1 MGNSL
6 AKTATLMLAMGVAL
20 PAAVQLAGPQSAFA
34 QSITGIIVEGNA
46 RVEPDTIRAYMQF
59 NAGEQVTDAQI
70 DASVK
75 ALFQTGFFSDVRMF
89 RRGSAVVVQVD
100 ENPLVNEVTIQ
111 GNDELDDK
119 KLKAEVRLKERTIYT
134 RARAQQDAQR
144 IETLYRRS
152 GYYNATVTPRL
163 VQLGQNRVN
172 LSYVI
177 SEGAETG
184 IESIQFSG
192 NNAFSDSQLSS
203 VITTSE
209 SAWCRSIVWA
219 PSLKP

>member
-6 AKTATLMLAMGVAL
+6 VKTAKLMLAMSVVL
-20 PAAVQLAGPQSAFA
+20 PAIVQLAAPQIAFA
-34 QSITGIIVEGNA
+34 QAVTGIIVEGNA

-100 ENPLVNEVTIQ
+100 ENPLINQVTVQ
-111 GNDELDDK
+111 GNDELDEK
-119 KLKAEVRLKERTIYT
+119 KLKAEIKLTERTIYT
-134 RARAQQDAQR
+134 RSRAQQDAQR
-144 IETLYRRS
+144 IQTLYRRS
-152 GYYNATVTPRL
+152 GYFNATVTPRL
-163 VQLGQNRVN
+163 DQLGQNRVN
-172 LSYVI
+172 LVYVV

-184 IESIQFSG
+184 IESIRFSG
-192 NNAFSDSQLSS
+192 NNVFSAYQLSG

-209 SAWCRSIVWA
+209 ST
-219 PSLKP
+219 

>member
-6 AKTATLMLAMGVAL
+6 VKTAKLMLAMGVVL
-20 PAAVQLAGPQSAFA
+20 PATLQLASPQVAFA

-59 NAGEQVTDAQI
+59 NAGEQVTDGQI

-100 ENPLVNEVTIQ
+100 ENPLVNEVKIQ

-119 KLKAEVRLKERTIYT
+119 KLKAEVKLKERTIYT
-134 RARAQQDAQR
+134 RARAQQDVQRRNLTGQKHHAQWK
-144 IETLYRRS
+144 E
-152 GYYNATVTPRL
+152 A
-163 VQLGQNRVN
+163 
-172 LSYVI
+172 
-177 SEGAETG
+177 
-184 IESIQFSG
+184 
-192 NNAFSDSQLSS
+192 
-203 VITTSE
+203 
-209 SAWCRSIVWA
+209 
-219 PSLKP
+219 